1 MTHVTCR
8 LTAKNRDQLRNPALG
23 NRVWATFTFFCC
35 RYIKGFITR
44 AGEPTDEN
52 QRFIRYM
59 KYNYLTTLKKKLPS
73 SVLDKSWPASPVALQ
88 QVNFR
93 AVQVMKSLHAP
104 PGVRNKSRVIVDNVR
119 QYDREQKCFPT
130 LTEGRQRRGRDHVV
144 RQTAA
149 DGGSGDREGPTADG
163 RHFDGRTSGRLVRG
177 GNADQADRRHEPV
190 VNTFTVSTSVL
201 L

>member
-88 QVNFR
+88 QVNFK
-93 AVQVMKSLHAP
+93 AVQVMKSLHDP
-104 PGVRNKSRVIVDNVR
+104 PGVRNKWRVIVDNVR
-119 QYDREQKCFPT
+119 QYDREQAEMFS
-130 LTEGRQRRGRDHVV
+130 D
-144 RQTAA
+144 
-149 DGGSGDREGPTADG
+149 
-163 RHFDGRTSGRLVRG
+163 
-177 GNADQADRRHEPV
+177 ADRR
-190 VNTFTVSTSVL
+190 STETRQRSRCPADCCRRWVRRPGRPDRRR
-201 L
+201 